1 MRYARRHFLAL
12 GAAGAAGI
20 LVAPRASPA
29 GIKFGDVEGQSRQFM
44 RWYEEIQLTAAQERI
59 KKEALGSIPAPCCS
73 DNSAYTCCCPCNV
86 SRTIWGLSQYMIAK
100 QGASAAEVRAKV
112 KEWIAFVAPNGYR
125 GDACYTGGC
134 PRPFKEGGCGGMKPD
149 NLVL

>member
-1 MRYARRHFLAL
+1 
-12 GAAGAAGI
+12 
-20 LVAPRASPA
+20 
-29 GIKFGDVEGQSRQFM
+29 M
-44 RWYEEIQLTAAQERI
+44 RWYEEIELTAAQERI

-100 QGASAAEVRAKV
+100 QGASVAQVRAKV
-112 KEWIAFVAPNGYR
+112 KEWIGFVAPNGYQ

-134 PRPFKEGGCGGMKPD
+134 PRPFREGGCGGMKPD